1 MQVATREN
9 VPAKE
14 HFEADAL
21 ESEATTSSR
30 MSSEFRMNLCH
41 PTEHD
46 QYIVEGFDVSEGFYQ
61 FQLLAQK
68 MANIP
73 KSLHMES
80 HVYHVLSLSSIF
92 LAIPGHFHNDLK
104 KFIPN
109 DKLIKIVNDLN
120 TRFSIGQLR
129 VKNDVICRLL
139 DIVND
144 LRTHKVDRDDA
155 VIQLLLLR
163 KQVSKEEYRIIKS
176 FASLIRS
183 LPIEGISN
191 TILEQELINR
201 FIAPALNPL
210 FDDPEHDN
218 LFRDKKFQHD
228 YCQQRTARCISVL
241 DGSNWGVT
249 RGFSEAKCHSQ
260 AENKYLLAKDLVR
273 LGIFAKNSIDV
284 NNMKGV
290 LAMQVIGRRVFFYI
304 VILMY
309 DGMYIMYEIGQLLI
323 PAKLSDLSLYA
334 GQVDTILD
342 IISVYDNLC
351 TAYNDDDLPTTLH
364 TRKRKTMSCDDH
376 DHVVSD
382 SRNRKRPSITTRSL
396 Q

>member
-139 DIVND
+139 DID

-218 LFRDKKFQHD
+218 LFRWIAAMNEETKNSSTIIVNNERPD
-228 YCQQRTARCISVL
+228 AS
-241 DGSNWGVT
+241 
-249 RGFSEAKCHSQ
+249 AQ